1 MVYSTLDTF
10 TAVVGQVTPSIS
22 WLPPAD
28 ILAADIL
35 AAALTWLDRLHTNY
49 ARLEEGSKPGKLVSA
64 I

>member
-22 WLPPAD
+22 WLPP
-28 ILAADIL
+28 ADIL